1 MRRRRRPVSPRK
13 VAAWLWLLVLAG
25 SGTSVVLAG
34 AGNAPARKPAAGQ
47 FPNVLFIAID
57 DLRPELGAFGVSYAP
72 TPNLD
77 RLVRQGVAFTQHFV
91 QVPTCGASRYALLTG
106 RSPARSGVTRSN
118 TACYQGRSAL
128 SAEQLP
134 GAQTMPELFRRNGYH
149 TVLIGKISHTPDG
162 RVFAY
167 NGKGNGRHE
176 LPHAWD
182 ELATPFGAWKRG
194 WGTFFAYRGGRH
206 REDGQGHRDLMEF
219 TAENDV
225 DLPDGLMAQA
235 AIEKLEQMKK
245 AKRPFFMGLGFFKPH
260 LPFVATRRDWEAMS
274 RVDVPPPRHPRRV
287 KSPNWH
293 GSGEFYK
300 YDMPF
305 KKTRP
310 LAPADSLRARRAYLA
325 CVRYTDRQV
334 GKVLAALD
342 RLGLADETIVV
353 VWGDHGWYLGEVA
366 LWGKHTVF
374 ERALRSPLII
384 RAPGRIARPGRSSK
398 AVVETLDIYPTLVE
412 MCRLRVRRTQFP
424 LDGTSL
430 GPILSGQSESVRTA
444 AVSYWGPAL
453 SVRTPTHRLI
463 TRKSAGGEPKK
474 TELYDL
480 RDGPDPV
487 TDVVASQPEVA
498 RTLLRILL
506 ERVR

>member
-1 MRRRRRPVSPRK
+1 MQYCRRQVSPRE
-13 VAAWLWLLVLAG
+13 VLAWLWLLLGVVAGGSVVPAEAG
-25 SGTSVVLAG
+25 ST
-34 AGNAPARKPAAGQ
+34 RTREPAAGKS
-47 FPNVLFIAID
+47 PNVLFIAID
-57 DLRPELGAFGVSYAP
+57 DLRPELGAFGVPYAP

-77 RLVRQGVAFTQHFV
+77 RLARQGMAFTRHFV

-118 TACYQGRSAL
+118 AACYQGRSAL
-128 SAEQLP
+128 SAEQLS
-134 GAQTMPELFRRNGYH
+134 GAQTMPELFRRSGYH

-182 ELATPFGAWKRG
+182 ELATPFGPWKRG

-219 TAENDV
+219 TAEKDE
-225 DLPDGLMAQA
+225 DLPDGLMAQT
-235 AIEKLEQMKK
+235 AIRKLEQLKK
-245 AKRPFFMGLGFFKPH
+245 ADRPFFMGLGFFKPH
-260 LPFVATRRDWEAMS
+260 LPFVATRRDWEAMA
-274 RVDVPPPRHPRRV
+274 RVDVPLPKHPRRV

-300 YDMPF
+300 YAMPF

-310 LAPADSLRARRAYLA
+310 LADADSLQARRAYLA

-342 RLGLADETIVV
+342 QLDLARETVVV
-353 VWGDHGWYLGEVA
+353 VWGDHGWFLGEVA

-374 ERALRSPLII
+374 ERAVRSPLII
-384 RAPGRIARPGRSSK
+384 RAPGRIARPGRQSD
-398 AVVETLDIYPTLVE
+398 ALVETLDVFPTLLE
-412 MCRLRVRRTQFP
+412 LCHPSFQKTQYS
-424 LDGTSL
+424 LDGKSL
-430 GPILSGQSESVRTA
+430 GPILAGEADSVRTA
-444 AVSYWGPAL
+444 AVSYWGPAV
-453 SVRTPTHRLI
+453 SVRTRTHRLI
-463 TRKSAGGEPKK
+463 ARKNPKGPTK
-474 TELYDL
+474 VELYQL
-480 RDGPDPV
+480 SDGPDPV
-487 TDVVASQPEVA
+487 ANVAESQPEVT
-498 RTLLRILL
+498 RDLLKRL
-506 ERVR
+506 R

>member
-1 MRRRRRPVSPRK
+1 MRCRMRPASPRE
-13 VAAWLWLLVLAG
+13 VVTWLWLLVFAG
-25 SGTSVVLAG
+25 SGTSVGLAETG
-34 AGNAPARKPAAGQ
+34 DARSRKPAAGRS
-47 FPNVLFIAID
+47 PNVLFIAID
-57 DLRPELGAFGVSYAP
+57 DLRPELGGFGAAYAS

-77 RLVRQGVAFTQHFV
+77 RLVRQGVAFTRHFV

-118 TACYQGRSAL
+118 AACYQGRSAL

-149 TVLIGKISHTPDG
+149 TVLIGKLSHTPDG

-182 ELATPFGAWKRG
+182 ELATPFGSWKRG
-194 WGTFFAYRGGRH
+194 WGTFFAYQGGRH

-219 TAENDV
+219 TAENDE

-235 AIEKLEQMKK
+235 AIKKLGQLKK
-245 AKRPFFMGLGFFKPH
+245 AGQPFFMGLGFFKPH
-260 LPFVATRRDWEAMS
+260 LPFVATRGDWEAMA
-274 RVDVPPPRHPRRV
+274 RVDVPLPEHKRRV

-310 LAPADSLRARRAYLA
+310 LSDADALRARRAYLA

-342 RLGLADETIVV
+342 RLDLAAETIVV
-353 VWGDHGWYLGEVA
+353 VWGDHGWFLGEVG

-384 RAPGRIARPGRSSK
+384 RAPGRIARPGRRSQ

-412 MCRLRVRRTQFP
+412 LCELPVRKTHFP

-430 GPILSGQSESVRTA
+430 GPILRGESESVRTA
-444 AVSYWGPAL
+444 AVSYWGPAM

-463 TRKSAGGEPKK
+463 TRKKAGGKPAK

-487 TDVVASQPEVA
+487 TDVMTSQPEVA
-498 RTLLRILL
+498 RSLLKTLR